1 MVPKKGYIT
10 DIHCEHGVI
19 QSVIDTTSRRLLD
32 GRLPDIFLEGIHTIV
47 VGRDID
53 ESFEES
59 ASVTDRFGIAVVG
72 KGNQAENADRWVAV
86 A

>member
-1 MVPKKGYIT
+1 
-10 DIHCEHGVI
+10 
-19 QSVIDTTSRRLLD
+19 VIDTTSRRLLD
-32 GRLPDIFLEGIHTIV
+32 GRLPDISLGGIHTIV

-59 ASVTDRFGIAVVG
+59 ASVTDRFGIAAVG